1 MLRGRTYDLR
11 SAARSG
17 LSVEEL
23 ELNKIVLMLASLSL
37 GLSFAQAPAQTEP
50 KPVPAEDAPPPV
62 TATSAGAAVDPNS
75 YRIGAE
81 DVILLRVWREPD
93 LSGLVSVRPD
103 GKINLLLVGEIEA
116 AELTPVELESRVTKA
131 YEKILKNPIVTIQ
144 VQKVESKRYFLS
156 GEVNKAGAFP
166 LVRPM
171 TVLEALTIAG
181 GTREFANNKKIVI
194 MRGNERIKFNYNEV
208 IKGKKLEQNIQLQPG
223 DHIYVP

>member
-1 MLRGRTYDLR
+1 M
-11 SAARSG
+11 
-17 LSVEEL
+17 
-23 ELNKIVLMLASLSL
+23 NKIAIKWALLHATISL
-37 GLSFAQAPAQTEP
+37 GILCAQSPAQA
-50 KPVPAEDAPPPV
+50 PVPAEQKPAAAEDTPPPV
-62 TATSAGAAVDPNS
+62 TASSPGAAVDPNS

-81 DVILLRVWREPD
+81 DVILLRVWREPE

-116 AELTPVELESRVTKA
+116 SELTPVELESKITKA